1 MWKSKL
7 CTGLASEMT
16 DSLTS
21 RMTVKV
27 AQHVDNKNFSCPWVH
42 KKGGLVLSSQEKKR
56 CTPTCQYTQSL
67 CNPSLLQKQTGTRSH
82 SPPYSCIMPRDSVTD
97 QRKIKGDVNVNPN
110 KTVANHLPFL
120 PKYRSTQFLLVIIQ
134 IVLFFHGLFSIL
146 IHFSNVIL

>member
-1 MWKSKL
+1 MDDQSKPIIQIFTVNLMWKSKL
-7 CTGLASEMT
+7 CTGLVSEMT

-97 QRKIKGDVNVNPN
+97 QRKIKGDVNLIVTLTLFDQNLAVS
-110 KTVANHLPFL
+110 KDTQMSLP
-120 PKYRSTQFLLVIIQ
+120 
-134 IVLFFHGLFSIL
+134 LFKESPL
-146 IHFSNVIL
+146 